1 METEGA
7 ASSAAT
13 ISLTGVRATQG
24 DAVDCP
30 TIETPDG
37 QRHPV
42 SFLSPAIAI
51 GERVTVRG
59 VYGTSTRCR
68 GRVLIVREEILQK

>member
-1 METEGA
+1 MGIGGA
-7 ASSAAT
+7 ARVETA
-13 ISLTGVRATQG
+13 ISLSGVRATQG

-42 SFLSPAIAI
+42 SYLSSAIAI
-51 GERVTVRG
+51 GGRVTVRG
-59 VYGTSTRCR
+59 FYGTSTRCR
-68 GRVLIVREEILQK
+68 GRVLIVREEIPGQ